1 MSLQGPGA
9 IVVDVIRQPPVTREL
24 GMGDVVLG
32 AVGLTGAI
40 MIGAL
45 VTGGYLVLYLCDTQR
60 YAGKRYVGRC
70 HDELLLS
77 CGRLLQFLGVVATLR
92 EKDSSRVMPLLVY
105 RKIL

>member
-1 MSLQGPGA
+1 MGWPLSMLQGPGA

-45 VTGGYLVLYLCDTQR
+45 VTGLVIGL
-60 YAGKRYVGRC
+60 AVVGTKMMR
-70 HDELLLS
+70 D
-77 CGRLLQFLGVVATLR
+77 R
-92 EKDSSRVMPLLVY
+92 
-105 RKIL
+105 RKA

>member
-1 MSLQGPGA
+1 MGRSLSLQGPGA

-45 VTGGYLVLYLCDTQR
+45 VTGLVIGV
-60 YAGKRYVGRC
+60 AVVGTKMVR
-70 HDELLLS
+70 D
-77 CGRLLQFLGVVATLR
+77 R
-92 EKDSSRVMPLLVY
+92 
-105 RKIL
+105 RKA